1 MQKLTSK
8 WIYLTLVFALALA
21 TPAMAN
27 TTLVAGG
34 TVTPPDSLTLAG
46 TIVADTG
53 VVSYTGIGGE
63 LSGQAETIVLS
74 DAGNVFC
81 TGCLDFA
88 FAVFSS
94 STATTDIERISSG
107 GFAGFLVDAGVATVA
122 CGLGPNVSPV
132 SADRSGDGS
141 VVGFNFSSNNQVVAG
156 DCSAILII
164 ETNATSFAAGTLQV
178 IDNDVARI
186 TSFAPTAATPEPA
199 SLLLLGS
206 GILSFG
212 GLLRRRIL
220 KA

>member
-34 TVTPPDSLTLAG
+34 TVTPPDSFTLAG
-46 TIVADTG
+46 TVVADTG
-53 VVSYTGIGGE
+53 VVSYTGIGGQ
-63 LSGQAETIVLS
+63 LSGVAQTVVLS
-74 DAGNVFC
+74 DPGNVFC
-81 TGCLDFA
+81 AGCLDFA
-88 FAVFSS
+88 FAVFSNS
-94 STATTDIERISSG
+94 SATTDIERISSG

-122 CGLGPNVSPV
+122 CGLGPNVSPIN
-132 SADRSGDGS
+132 ADRSGDGS
-141 VVGFNFSSNNQVVAG
+141 VVGYNFSPSGQVLPG

-164 ETNATSFAAGTLQV
+164 ETNAVAFTVGTLQV
-178 IDNDVARI
+178 IDSDVARI
-186 TSFAPTAATPEPA
+186 TSFTATTPEPG

-206 GILSFG
+206 GILSLG